1 MSNEDNKSS
10 MPQSSLWSSSE
21 TAEHWQQDVERRRRD
36 MAEKATRRMLETA
49 GLSREIMSLTLGR
62 ALGTRL

>member
-1 MSNEDNKSS
+1 MSNEDNSL

-21 TAEHWQQDVERRRRD
+21 TAERWQQDVERRRRD
-36 MAEKATRRMLETA
+36 MAEATRRMLETA